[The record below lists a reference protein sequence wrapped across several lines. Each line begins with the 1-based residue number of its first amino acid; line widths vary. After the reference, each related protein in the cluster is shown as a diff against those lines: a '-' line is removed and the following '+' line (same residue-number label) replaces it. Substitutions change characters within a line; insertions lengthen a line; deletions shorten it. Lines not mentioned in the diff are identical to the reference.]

1 MILCLS
7 GSLNKP
13 RNAFISQA
21 ENMGMQ
27 GCKRK
32 GLRRMRTLH
41 FCCVVL
47 AVDAF
52 GGARF
57 SQGRAVFGAAASR
70 ACGVGVHVAGAHVDG
85 RKREPRTIRLHGC
98 TSILQISYKSPL
110 FLPLRDV
117 RKLRVGFPRERS
129 RWTRGSAL
137 GTRTAQSS
145 RPSGEGR
152 G

>member
-32 GLRRMRTLH
+32 GLRRIRTLH

-57 SQGRAVFGAAASR
+57 SQGRAVCLRLQLLAPAGWGYTWR
-70 ACGVGVHVAGAHVDG
+70 A
-85 RKREPRTIRLHGC
+85 PT
-98 TSILQISYKSPL
+98 
-110 FLPLRDV
+110 
-117 RKLRVGFPRERS
+117 
-129 RWTRGSAL
+129 
-137 GTRTAQSS
+137 
-145 RPSGEGR
+145 
-152 G
+152 